1 MLPFHQAFSRWRV
14 VAPEQVG
21 TIPSP
26 LPPPWLVAR
35 GSKGPSP
42 LHTTVLP
49 QQGPVQ
55 WDTLCTRSVVAAT
68 EQPKAVAMLAAASL
82 WELWQASSLWSAS
95 HTSQQQ
101 SSFLPP
107 DVWMFLPPVEHPL
120 QLGRLLHLGRP
131 TAFLL
136 HIGPLLPQ
144 HSPPLP

>member
-1 MLPFHQAFSRWRV
+1 M
-14 VAPEQVG
+14 APELVEP
-21 TIPSP
+21 IPSP
-26 LPPPWLVAR
+26 SPLSWPVAVE
-35 GSKGPSP
+35 SKAPSP
-42 LHTTVLP
+42 FHAAVFP

-55 WDTLCTRSVVAAT
+55 WDKLCTRSVAAAND
-68 EQPKAVAMLAAASL
+68 QSKAVAMLAAASL
-82 WELWQASSLWSAS
+82 WGLWQASSLWSAS

-136 HIGPLLPQ
+136 PIGPLLPQ